1 MVLIN
6 LVAPAEAG
14 AATGMRART
23 APAAR
28 ASAGATVPE

>member
-14 AATGMRART
+14 AATGLRARNSLA
-23 APAAR
+23 AP